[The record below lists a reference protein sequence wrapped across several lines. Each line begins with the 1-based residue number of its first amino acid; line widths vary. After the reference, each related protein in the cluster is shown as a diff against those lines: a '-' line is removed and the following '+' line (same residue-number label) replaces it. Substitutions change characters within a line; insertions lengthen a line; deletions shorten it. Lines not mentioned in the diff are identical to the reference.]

1 MSKFK
6 SDAQRKA
13 AFANMGKGTQY
24 TGTNEDPEIEDEPK
38 QEPLLDRIKKN
49 WDIPEK
55 DEKKEEE

>member
-13 AFANMGKGTQY
+13 AFANMGKGQEHA
-24 TGTNEDPEIEDEPK
+24 GTNEDPVIEE
-38 QEPLLDRIKKN
+38 EPLLDRIKKN
-49 WDIPEK
+49 WDIPQ